1 MSYQKLYQEN
11 LFLLALRYLS
21 VVYGSYLNYKMD
33 FQKKIRELDFIHAR
47 LRAERLA
54 LEQREKHDKAM
65 QVAISEV
72 KQN

>member
-1 MSYQKLYQEN
+1 
-11 LFLLALRYLS
+11 
-21 VVYGSYLNYKMD
+21 MD
-33 FQKKIRELDFIHAR
+33 FQKTIRELDFIHAR

-72 KQN
+72 KQNQVAAELHKLEKWRIEMKARHS